1 MKKIVIPIIALFMMS
16 ACNQLNSKGEKSVK
30 EGDDTVANV
39 DISVS
44 KLDALTN
51 LVEEE
56 EQRYAKEHKLLFTAH
71 GSEPGWY
78 AQFYSNQL
86 KLVVDYGKDSLL
98 IEDTFENLDNAKG
111 YNYSKATSENG
122 EKYAVSIAIA
132 NKPCVYTASGDK
144 EDRSVT
150 VKLNNKTYTGCGS
163 FAK

>member
-1 MKKIVIPIIALFMMS
+1 MKKIVIPIIALFIIS
-16 ACNQLNSKGEKSVK
+16 ACNQLNSKGEKTVK

-56 EQRYAKEHKLLFTAH
+56 EQRHAKEHKLLFTAH

-78 AQFYSNQL
+78 AQFYNDKL
-86 KLVVDYGKDSLL
+86 KLVVNYGKDSLW
-98 IEDTFENLDNAKG
+98 IDDTFENLDNAKG
-111 YNYSKATSENG
+111 YNYSKAKSENG
-122 EKYAVSIAIA
+122 EKYALTIAIA
-132 NKPCVYTASGDK
+132 NTPCVYTASGDK
-144 EDRSVT
+144 EDRTVT

-163 FAK
+163 FVK

>member
-1 MKKIVIPIIALFMMS
+1 MQKIVIPVIALFIMS
-16 ACNQLNSKGEKSVK
+16 ACNQLNSKGEKTVK
-30 EGDDTVANV
+30 EGDDTVASM

-56 EQRYAKEHKLLFTAH
+56 EQRHAKEHKLLFTAH

-78 AQFYSNQL
+78 AQFYSDKL

-98 IEDTFENLDNAKG
+98 IEDTFENLDDAKG
-111 YNYSKATSENG
+111 YNYSKAKSENG
-122 EKYAVSIAIA
+122 EKYALTIAIA
-132 NKPCVYTASGDK
+132 NTPCVYTASGDK
-144 EDRSVT
+144 EDRNVT
-150 VKLNNKTYTGCGS
+150 VKLNSKIYKGCGS

>member
-1 MKKIVIPIIALFMMS
+1 MKKIVIPIIALFVAT
-16 ACNQLNSKGEKSVK
+16 ACNQLNSKGEKTVK

-56 EQRYAKEHKLLFTAH
+56 EQRHAKEHKLLFTAH

-78 AQFYSNQL
+78 AQFYSDKL
-86 KLVVDYGKDSLL
+86 RLVVDYGKDSLW
-98 IEDTFENLDNAKG
+98 IEDTFENLDDTKG
-111 YNYSKATSENG
+111 YNYSKAKSEDG
-122 EKYAVSIAIA
+122 EKYALAIAIA
-132 NKPCVYTASGDK
+132 NTPCVYSASGDK

-150 VKLNNKTYTGCGS
+150 VKLNNKTYKGCGS
-163 FAK
+163 FVK